1 MKRTRGFTVIE
12 LLVAI
17 TVIAILAGIT
27 IFAFGSWRQR
37 TAITEVKHELTT
49 AASAIRAYRTF
60 NNQNPATLG
69 ASVYK
74 TNTNVTMTYTR
85 RVDGTFCLNGQS
97 TAVSSVQWH
106 VETTDETPAT
116 GSCT

>member
-1 MKRTRGFTVIE
+1 MKRARGFTIIE

-17 TVIAILAGIT
+17 TIIAILVGIT

-49 AASAIRAYRTF
+49 AASAIRAHRTF

-69 ASVYK
+69 ATAYK
-74 TNTNVTMTYTR
+74 TNANVTMTYTR

-97 TAVSSVQWH
+97 ATVSSVQWH
-106 VETTDETPAT
+106 VETTDESPAT
-116 GSCT
+116 GTCT